1 MKRTLLAGA
10 FLGCIPAA
18 NWLIGN
24 VGTVC
29 IPAGPCLIPVAP
41 GLMAPS
47 GVLMGSETV
56 EAIAWPM
63 IGAALALR
71 DAVHEAMGRRA
82 VLALVAAG
90 AGLSLAFSPPAL
102 AIASAAAFLLSELAD
117 FAIYDR
123 LRRRGLAMAVLLSGI
138 AGAVLDS
145 LLFSALAFGSVA
157 WAPGLILAKLYAS
170 AAFAL
175 WLAMRRRSVAA

>member
-1 MKRTLLAGA
+1 MKTFLLSAS
-10 FLGCIPAA
+10 FLATIPAA

-47 GVLMGSETV
+47 GVLM
-56 EAIAWPM
+56 

-71 DAVHEAMGRRA
+71 DALHERLPR
-82 VLALVAAG
+82 LSVAALIVSG

-102 AIASAAAFLLSELAD
+102 AIASAVAFLLSELAD
-117 FAIYDR
+117 FAVYDR
-123 LRRRGLAMAVLLSGI
+123 LRKRGLALAVLASG
-138 AGAVLDS
+138 AVGAVLDS
-145 LLFSALAFGSVA
+145 VLFSALAFGTIK

-170 AAFAL
+170 AGFAA
-175 WLAMRRRSVAA
+175 WKWWRP

>member
-47 GVLMGSETV
+47 GVL
-56 EAIAWPM
+56 M

>member
-1 MKRTLLAGA
+1 MKRLALAAA

-29 IPAGPCLIPVAP
+29 IPQGPCLIPVAP

-47 GVLMGSETV
+47 GVLL
-56 EAIAWPM
+56 

-71 DAVHEAMGRRA
+71 DALHEAAGRWV
-82 VLALVAAG
+82 VLACVGAG
-90 AGLSLAFSPPAL
+90 AALSLAFSPPAL
-102 AIASAAAFLLSELAD
+102 ALASALAFLLSELLD
-117 FAIYDR
+117 FAVYDR
-123 LRRRGLAMAVLLSGI
+123 LRARGLALAVLLSGL
-138 AGAVLDS
+138 AGAAADS
-145 LLFSALAFGSVA
+145 VLFSWLAFGEVK

-170 AAFAL
+170 AAYAL
-175 WLAMRRRSVAA
+175 WLARPSAIRRTA